1 MSNKNSTKK
10 RARASHDSKATQ
22 EQQPIDGDTCEDTQ
36 SEFME
41 FVRSSLNNLND
52 KLDAFV
58 ENQEKLELRITAVEE
73 RVTSQEKAV
82 EGVIESVDF
91 AGEKLTNTEHSLE
104 RLEKSLAEATREI
117 ANSRITVAKL
127 SDTVSR
133 QERHSRSF
141 NIRVLGVREENTEN
155 CINILERIIGER
167 FDITGSTIE
176 NAHRTGKPAP
186 DRPRHIIARFYS
198 RAVRASV
205 MRSARVKLATTPF
218 RFIDDLSQDDLRE
231 KQRVRP
237 YMDELYRLHKKP
249 SFRNGKLFSEG
260 REVTPREI
268 AAYLDR
274 V

>member
-1 MSNKNSTKK
+1 MTRTIRKLHKNSSRLIAI
-10 RARASHDSKATQ
+10 RARILNPNSW
-22 EQQPIDGDTCEDTQ
+22 
-36 SEFME
+36 
-41 FVRSSLNNLND
+41 SLYAV
-52 KLDAFV
+52 LDAFV
-58 ENQEKLELRITAVEE
+58 EKLELRITAVEE
-73 RVTSQEKAV
+73 RVTSQEKTV

-91 AGEKLTNTEHSLE
+91 DAEKLTNTEHSLE

-205 MRSARVKLATTPF
+205 SVSDCYCIP
-218 RFIDDLSQDDLRE
+218 QC
-231 KQRVRP
+231 VRLIAG
-237 YMDELYRLHKKP
+237 DWCLH
-249 SFRNGKLFSEG
+249 
-260 REVTPREI
+260 VV
-268 AAYLDR
+268 D
-274 V
+274 

>member
-1 MSNKNSTKK
+1 M
-10 RARASHDSKATQ
+10 
-22 EQQPIDGDTCEDTQ
+22 
-36 SEFME
+36 
-41 FVRSSLNNLND
+41 
-52 KLDAFV
+52 
-58 ENQEKLELRITAVEE
+58 
-73 RVTSQEKAV
+73 

-91 AGEKLTNTEHSLE
+91 AAEKLTNAEHSLE
-104 RLEKSLAEATREI
+104 TLEHSLTEATREI

-141 NIRVLGVREENTEN
+141 NIRVLGVREENTDN
-155 CINILERIIGER
+155 CINILERVIGER
-167 FDITGSTIE
+167 FEITGSTIE

-198 RAVRASV
+198 VRASV

-218 RFIDDLSQDDLRE
+218 RLSDDLSQDDLRE
-231 KQRVRP
+231 KQRARP
-237 YMDELYRLHKKP
+237 YTDELYRLHEKP

-268 AAYLDR
+268 AAYTLTGCKCQLLFDQHVLYFR
-274 V
+274 TLYK

>member
-1 MSNKNSTKK
+1 MSNNNSTKK

-58 ENQEKLELRITAVEE
+58 EKQEKLELRITAVEE

-82 EGVIESVDF
+82 EGVIESVD
-91 AGEKLTNTEHSLE
+91 EHSLE
-104 RLEKSLAEATREI
+104 RLEKSSTEATREI
-117 ANSRITVAKL
+117 ANSRITVDKL

-218 RFIDDLSQDDLRE
+218 RLIDDLYQDDLRE

-268 AAYLDR
+268 AAYIDR

>member
-1 MSNKNSTKK
+1 M
-10 RARASHDSKATQ
+10 
-22 EQQPIDGDTCEDTQ
+22 
-36 SEFME
+36 
-41 FVRSSLNNLND
+41 
-52 KLDAFV
+52 
-58 ENQEKLELRITAVEE
+58 
-73 RVTSQEKAV
+73 

-91 AGEKLTNTEHSLE
+91 AAEKLANTEHSLE
-104 RLEKSLAEATREI
+104 RLEKSLAEATCEI

-176 NAHRTGKPAP
+176 NAQRTGKPAP
-186 DRPRHIIARFYS
+186 PDRPCHIIARFYS

-218 RFIDDLSQDDLRE
+218 RLIDDLSQDDLRE

-249 SFRNGKLFSEG
+249 SFRNGIGGPGGHS
-260 REVTPREI
+260 
-268 AAYLDR
+268 
-274 V
+274 